1 MSRTS
6 STPSPGYQRA
16 VEWIRSGPKR
26 LLIGGEWVAAKSGK
40 TFDSINP
47 ATEEVLCQVAEADRA
62 DIDAAVAAARRAYE
76 APSWAGI
83 TPHART
89 RALLKIADALDRH
102 IDELAAID
110 ALDIG
115 MPLWYATAV
124 ATTAGEVFRYY
135 AGWPSKIFGTTN
147 PTDSTGFLYMLREPI
162 GVCGQIIPWNVPVSM
177 ASIKIATALAC
188 GNTLVLKPAELACLS
203 TLRLAEVIQE
213 TGLPPGVINI
223 LPGYGATAGSA
234 LSLHPDV
241 DKVAFTGSTAVGRQI
256 LQASAGNF
264 KRVTLELGGKAPN
277 IIFPDADIEKAL
289 QAAVRSFCGN
299 SGQVCSAGTRLL
311 VHESLHDEVTE
322 RISKIAATYKVG
334 SPFDPDTKLGP
345 LISGKQLER
354 VMSYIDAGREA
365 GAALS
370 LGGSRVGSK
379 GYFVEPTV
387 FSRVGNDM
395 KIAQDEI
402 FGPVLSIIPFKD
414 DDDAVLKGND
424 TPYGLSAAVWTKD
437 IARAH
442 KVARA
447 LKSGRVWINTFGEAD
462 PVMAFGGY
470 KQSGLG
476 REYGAESIDAY
487 TQTKAVLV
495 RY

>member
-1 MSRTS
+1 MSTL

-16 VEWIRSGPKR
+16 VDWTRSGHKR

-47 ATEEVLCQVAEADRA
+47 ATEEVLCQVAEADQA

-147 PTDSTGFLYMLREPI
+147 PTDPTGFLYMLREPI

-234 LSLHPDV
+234 LALHPDV

-256 LQASAGNF
+256 LQASASNF

-277 IIFPDADIEKAL
+277 IIFPDADLDKAM

-322 RISKIAATYKVG
+322 RISAIAATYKVG
-334 SPFDPDTKLGP
+334 SPLDPDTKLGP
-345 LISGKQLER
+345 LISGKQLDR

-387 FSRVGNDM
+387 FSRVSNDM

-414 DDDAVLKGND
+414 DDDAVRKGND